1 MELAGGFP
9 AAACRPGRVS
19 AGGWWPRDVAAFM
32 NFSEWLH
39 LISDLD
45 SLLRGYCL
53 TVTAGDTFSSL
64 FAYLSDEFIDSLERV
79 CLSLFLAGLVPSR
92 QGLGPYLIFTSAQR
106 G

>member
-1 MELAGGFP
+1 
-9 AAACRPGRVS
+9 
-19 AGGWWPRDVAAFM
+19 M
-32 NFSEWLH
+32 NSSEWLH

-45 SLLRGYCL
+45 SLLRGHCL

-64 FAYLSDEFIDSLERV
+64 FAYLSDEFIDIDSLERV